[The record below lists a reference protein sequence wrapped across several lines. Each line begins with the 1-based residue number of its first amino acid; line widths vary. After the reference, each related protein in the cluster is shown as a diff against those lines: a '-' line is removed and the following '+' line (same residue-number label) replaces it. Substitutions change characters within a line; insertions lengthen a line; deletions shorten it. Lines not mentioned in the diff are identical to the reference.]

1 MDEKK
6 NKNKKTLAK
15 TKKDKT
21 TETSKQSCIQ
31 KFLPLLHKEMRG
43 LLAAPQFFRNME
55 TSSLQML
62 SFAHF

>member
-15 TKKDKT
+15 TKKT

-55 TSSLQML
+55 TSS
-62 SFAHF
+62 

>member
-6 NKNKKTLAK
+6 KQKNKKTLAK
-15 TKKDKT
+15 TKKTKKT

-43 LLAAPQFFRNME
+43 LPAAPQFFRNME
-55 TSSLQML
+55 TSS
-62 SFAHF
+62 

>member
-6 NKNKKTLAK
+6 PKTKKHQPK
-15 TKKDKT
+15 QKKKDKT

-55 TSSLQML
+55 TSS
-62 SFAHF
+62 

>member
-15 TKKDKT
+15 TKKKQNKT

-55 TSSLQML
+55 TSS
-62 SFAHF
+62 

>member
-6 NKNKKTLAK
+6 NKNKKNTSQN
-15 TKKDKT
+15 KKKNKA

-31 KFLPLLHKEMRG
+31 EFLPLLHKEMRG

-55 TSSLQML
+55 TSS
-62 SFAHF
+62 